1 MPDQTVTSSLR
12 AQLESERSQLR
23 GQLEQLNGGDEGSGF
38 DDNFADSGQVAAEL
52 GEVQSLARQLRDQLH
67 EVEHALA
74 KMDKGTYGQCE
85 VCGGEIAPARL
96 EAMPAAR
103 HCINHA

>member
-1 MPDQTVTSSLR
+1 MPDQTITSSLR
-12 AQLESERSQLR
+12 AQLESERAQLR
-23 GQLEQLNGGDEGSGF
+23 GQLDQLNGGDEGPGF
-38 DDNFADSGQVAAEL
+38 DDNFADSGQVAAEQ
-52 GEVQSLARQLRDQLH
+52 GEVQSLLRQLREQLE
-67 EVEHALA
+67 EVERALG

-85 VCGGEIAPARL
+85 VCGGEIAAARL